1 MERAPGFRVEAIA
14 VLQREIL
21 SQNLFRHRIEP
32 EEVQKWLELTHA
44 QGAEILKKIMIAVL
58 N

>member
-44 QGAEILKKIMIAVL
+44 QGAEILKK
-58 N
+58 

>member
-21 SQNLFRHRIEP
+21 SQNLFRNRIEP

-44 QGAEILKKIMIAVL
+44 QGAEILKK
-58 N
+58 